1 MQMNMLI
8 AHHGRVQ
15 QWWSSLDNVKQLYV
29 AGMIMAGLFVATIA
43 ASGIGL
49 PADVL
54 LMTAITITAIAFVI
68 ESYRWLVA
76 ALEAPLAKWL
86 TGVAGVMAAAVA
98 TGAASATLAVATG
111 QDPNAFKTAT
121 AFLAPL
127 SFIPILAM
135 LIIAGGLLWLPFFVI
150 GMLAKHSLAR
160 GKPKDFDMLLSFAR
174 IVGLTGIAAAAG
186 QLISPPTRI
195 NEGLETAARY
205 SAFFLD
211 MVPDRTCAPIEGD
224 RVARINDSLV
234 IVGRMTDDGLQFVR
248 KDCAISAESAE
259 LKPPRKLDSSLTTES
274 AGGNAPSVMPKAS
287 G

>member
-8 AHHGRVQ
+8 AHHGRMQ

-43 ASGIGL
+43 ASDIGL

-98 TGAASATLAVATG
+98 TGAASSTLAVATG
-111 QDPNAFKTAT
+111 QDPGAFKTST

-127 SFIPILAM
+127 SFIPILAV
-135 LIIAGGLLWLPFFVI
+135 LIMAGALLGLPFFVI
-150 GMLAKHSLAR
+150 GTLTKHSLAR
-160 GKPKDFDMLLSFAR
+160 GKPRDFDMLLSFAR
-174 IVGLTGIAAAAG
+174 IVGLTGIAAASG
-186 QLISPPTRI
+186 QLIAPPTRLSD
-195 NEGLETAARY
+195 GLETSARY
-205 SAFFLD
+205 SAYFLD
-211 MVPDRTCAPIEGD
+211 MVPDRTCAPTEGD

-234 IVGRMTDDGLQFVR
+234 IVGRMTEDGLQFVR
-248 KDCAISAESAE
+248 KDCAIAAESTE
-259 LKPPRKLDSSLTTES
+259 LLPQK
-274 AGGNAPSVMPKAS
+274 KAS
-287 G
+287 MRVSNKLEGSHSR